1 AAQKALAE
9 LTARYRPVDP
19 AEADV
24 VVALGGDGLMLE
36 TLHRFMG
43 DGKPIFGMHRG
54 SVGFL
59 MNSYRLDGLPDRIA
73 RAKPVELNP
82 LEMRAE
88 TIRGEVRHA
97 RAINEVSLLRET
109 RQTAK
114 IRIKVD
120 GVVR

>member
-1 AAQKALAE
+1 MPDLKMAFVAADSEAAQKALAA

-97 RAINEVSLLRET
+97 RAINE
-109 RQTAK
+109 
-114 IRIKVD
+114 
-120 GVVR
+120 